1 MKACSVNVRAARLC
15 GIPARRMVTLSF
27 ALAAGLGA
35 LGGCLVSPLTQTHY
49 AIGTSLAIKGF
60 TAAVLGGL
68 GDSAAAVAAG
78 LILAALETFSVSIL
92 PSAYQDVV
100 AIAILLV
107 MLFLRPS
114 GLFQS
119 RAAGALRDY

>member
-1 MKACSVNVRAARLC
+1 
-15 GIPARRMVTLSF
+15 MVTLSF
-27 ALAAGLGA
+27 AVAAALGA

-78 LILAALETFSVSIL
+78 LLLAALETFSVSVL

-107 MLFLRPS
+107 VLFLRPS
-114 GLFQS
+114 GLFGS